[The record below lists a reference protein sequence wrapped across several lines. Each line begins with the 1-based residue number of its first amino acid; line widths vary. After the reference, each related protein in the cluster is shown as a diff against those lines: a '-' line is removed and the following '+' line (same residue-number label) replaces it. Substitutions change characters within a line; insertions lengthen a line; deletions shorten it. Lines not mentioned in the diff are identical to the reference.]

1 MESKNETNCASSK
14 ELIDSLKL
22 RFLGSKDLQ
31 LVVTEMRKKR
41 TSYALQKHKNRPN
54 DRYQRPRSRRSTTDL
69 LDNNVETQLK
79 SIIVQLHYKSIS
91 VLLICQFYLHIS
103 NEFILPRQIITNVNI
118 DTTRSNIA
126 VNPEGDQVDLQP
138 NEDLR
143 CGEDWLWVSLLPTN
157 ITPDWPLLD
166 LRSSLDCHAFLR

>member
-1 MESKNETNCASSK
+1 MIPGSVMESKNETNCASSK
-14 ELIDSLKL
+14 ELIYSLKL
-22 RFLGSKDLQ
+22 RFLGLEDLQ

-69 LDNNVETQLK
+69 FYNVETQLK

-91 VLLICQFYLHIS
+91 LLLIFSQFYLDIS

-143 CGEDWLWVSLLPTN
+143 
-157 ITPDWPLLD
+157 
-166 LRSSLDCHAFLR
+166 